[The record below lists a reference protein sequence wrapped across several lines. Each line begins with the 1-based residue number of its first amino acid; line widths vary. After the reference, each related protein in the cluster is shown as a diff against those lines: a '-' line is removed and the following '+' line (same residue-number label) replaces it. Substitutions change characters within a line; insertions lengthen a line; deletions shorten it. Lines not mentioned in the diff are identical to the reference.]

1 MHENYTTLTDG
12 FADFAAERL
21 TADAL
26 KPIAAPF
33 GIYQQRDGRFMVR
46 VRVNGGEIDCA
57 TLTAFADL
65 LERVGGRAHL
75 TSRQDIQLHNIPAD
89 RVMETVLE
97 CDRLGWP
104 FKGGGGN
111 TYRNIMVSSE
121 SGLSPDSRF
130 DVYPYAEAL
139 NRAIQNFDKAFELPR
154 KFKIGFYACERDL
167 LKASV
172 QDLGFVAVLRDGE
185 RGFQVYAGGGL
196 GRDSAVGIC
205 LIDFMPI
212 ERLIEATLAMISLF
226 HDHGDRANRNHARL
240 RYLLKRI
247 GSEEFRKL
255 YADYYATA
263 EVAEP
268 FSVQMRSL
276 SIDGLHDRF
285 LPPPAGVEASAD
297 YARWSAVAVSPTR
310 FGEWVKSVRLFVPYG
325 NLTPAALRTIAKLA
339 SEVGSARLRLLTAQD
354 ILIPVVATSSLAW
367 LYYQLSQRL
376 PDVDLTFRSF
386 KGHIVTCVGATVCKL
401 GMVDAPAMADRLA
414 ETLDRLMPEDLHKR
428 QALQRW
434 VADEVRISGC
444 PNACSAHPAAQLGI
458 GCINHKVDGVIVP
471 HAHVFTGAGVTQGRP
486 HLAKDET
493 NICYPVDAWLEHVEK
508 LILSRI

>member
-12 FADFAAERL
+12 FADFVAERL
-21 TADAL
+21 TADGL

-33 GIYQQRDGRFMVR
+33 GIYQQRDGKFMVR

-57 TLTAFADL
+57 TLSAFADL
-65 LERVGGRAHL
+65 LERVGGQAHL

-89 RVMETVLE
+89 RVMETVLD

-139 NRAIQNFDKAFELPR
+139 NRAIQNFDKAFALPR
-154 KFKIGFYACERDL
+154 KFKIGFYASEKDL

-196 GRDSAVGIC
+196 GRDSAAGIC
-205 LIDFMPI
+205 LIEFMPV
-212 ERLIEATLAMISLF
+212 ERLVEAALAMVSLF

-255 YADYYATA
+255 YADYYATT
-263 EVAEP
+263 EVTEP

-325 NLTPAALRTIAKLA
+325 NLSPVALRSIAKLA
-339 SEVGSARLRLLTAQD
+339 SEVGSTRLRLLTAQD

-367 LYYQLSQRL
+367 LYYQLCQRL

-386 KGHIVTCVGATVCKL
+386 KGHIVTCVGASVCKL

-414 ETLDRLMPEDLHKR
+414 EALDRLMPEDLHKR

-458 GCINHKVDGVIVP
+458 GCINQKVDGVIMP
-471 HAHVFTGAGVTQGRP
+471 HAHVYTGAGVTQGRP

-493 NICYPVDAWLEHVEK
+493 GICYPVDAWLERVESLLK
-508 LILSRI
+508 LRV